1 MSLLGIN
8 ALNSIDFSNYQ
19 CIYPNTTKKGEPRV
33 YPCKCGNNPWDC
45 KYFNAH
51 KKIVKA
57 NLKIEFDLR
66 CSYCLRK
73 FSNDEDIIIHI
84 EHVLPKDVYKKYTFE
99 PKNLALSCP
108 RCNTGS
114 QKGTR
119 IDFINNPLVENS
131 YNETIDF
138 SLANYKFIH
147 PKLEKNSNFY
157 TLVDLDIAGDVFRR
171 YKIINYHS
179 KLRYTFKFFNL
190 KKIEIGSLDSCMGI
204 PRSYINQI
212 KDKYLQIPSQI

>member
-1 MSLLGIN
+1 MNLLGDNI
-8 ALNSIDFSNYQ
+8 LNSIDFSNYQ
-19 CIYPNTTKKGEPRV
+19 CTYPKTTKKGAPRK
-33 YPCKCGNNPWDC
+33 YLCGCENKPWDC
-45 KYFNAH
+45 NSFKTA
-51 KKIVKA
+51 KKLIKDS
-57 NLKIEFDLR
+57 LKKEFDTR

-73 FSNDEDIIIHI
+73 FSDDEDIIIHI

-99 PKNLALSCP
+99 PRNLTLSCP

-119 IDFINNPLVENS
+119 TDFINTPLVGES
-131 YNETIDF
+131 YDESIDF
-138 SLANYKFIH
+138 SLSNYKFIH

-157 TLVDLDIAGDVFRR
+157 ILVALDIDGDVFRR

-190 KKIEIGSLDSCMGI
+190 KKIEVGSLDSCMGI
-204 PRSYINQI
+204 PRSSIGQI
-212 KDKYLQIPSQI
+212 KDKYLKIPSQI